1 MYHGGIIRENKYVG
15 GKISYY
21 DNVDKDKMS
30 LIEVDS
36 MVRGVDPAYA
46 GKRIDYWY
54 SIGSEDDALTKL
66 STDFDAIQMC
76 CCVPQIRLVVIYLDN
91 LDLHGDYQSDTDD
104 VEMFDNEPTAWGYSQ
119 VGSSGVLIEEL
130 HDSPRR
136 KCSVKIE
143 ELPDSPKKNPE
154 VLKGDP
160 KLGRRVKVCVN
171 KKKAVGIVIREVE
184 EEVPTQASKAP
195 VCDSKDKGKQKVD
208 FEQEQEDYKAE
219 IFEGLVDIDVIS
231 EDDASEDADYEPCRD
246 DEDYANYGVDDDWL
260 DYVECEE
267 NEETVENHEE
277 ATASVGTSAA
287 KRKGKKKK
295 QASVGTNVDIDE
307 NIEVEDNEPMYGAM
321 DSDEEG
327 IGHEANSDDEG
338 DDMQRFPEFNPKTD
352 MGNPQ
357 FCKGMRF
364 ASAKI
369 LRAAVREKAIKK
381 GWEAM
386 FVKSDRVR
394 VRVICKAENCPFE
407 LYASKMQHEDTIMIK
422 TYNTEHNC
430 ARVLDNS
437 MVRTPYLTEK
447 FIDQIKLNPDWST
460 DSLAQTMSAKVQ
472 ARVSI
477 QQAYRTKKAALSI
490 LERSHAEQYSR
501 VKDYTTELK
510 RVDPNTT
517 VDIKCDFNNPGHQPV
532 FKRMYVCLGALKM
545 GFKAGCRS
553 LIGLDGCHL
562 KSPYGGQLLSA
573 VGVDANNSTWVVG
586 YAMVE
591 QECKDSWIWFLEL
604 LANDLDIKSDGAG
617 WTFISDKQKGLLPA
631 FEVVLPSAEH
641 RFCVR
646 HLWTNFNK
654 KFPGKALKDQLWAI
668 AKSTTL
674 AYFTKEMVLMNQME
688 PGAYN
693 YLTKPERPA
702 KHWSRSHF
710 NTVLKCDILLNN
722 LSESFNAFILPARVK
737 PVISMFEEIRIKLM
751 KRIHIRRDKMMKVQD
766 PICPKPREILEKNKV
781 KAATDCI
788 PYGSGSPKIEVESI
802 GGARYIV
809 DIERRSC
816 ACRRWDLSGIP
827 HPLHEGKT

>member
-36 MVRGVDPAYA
+36 MVRGIDPTYV
-46 GKRIDYWY
+46 GRRMDYWY

-76 CCVPQIRLVVIYLDN
+76 CCVPQIRLVIIYLDH
-91 LDLHGDYQSDTDD
+91 LDLHDDYQSDGDD
-104 VEMFDNEPTAWGYSQ
+104 VEMFDDDPTAWGYSQ
-119 VGSSGVLIEEL
+119 AGSTGVVIEEL
-130 HDSPRR
+130 PDSPKR
-136 KCSVKIE
+136 KCCVKIE
-143 ELPDSPKKNPE
+143 ELPDSPKKKPD
-154 VLKGDP
+154 VMKGDP
-160 KLGRRVKVCVN
+160 KLGRRVKVCAN
-171 KKKAVGIVIREVE
+171 RKKAVGIVIREVE
-184 EEVPTQASKAP
+184 EEVPTQASKAA
-195 VCDSKDKGKQKVD
+195 VCDSKDKGKQKVV
-208 FEQEQEDYKAE
+208 EQQEREDYEAE
-219 IFEGLVDIDVIS
+219 MFEDLVDIDVNDARCYMDPMSS
-231 EDDASEDADYEPCRD
+231 EDDASEDADYDPCRD

-267 NEETVENHEE
+267 SVDKHEQATEDVGTSAGDRKGKKKE
-277 ATASVGTSAA
+277 AKSYEQASVGTS
-287 KRKGKKKK
+287 
-295 QASVGTNVDIDE
+295 VDVDE
-307 NIEVEDNEPMYGAM
+307 NMEVEDNEPMYGAL

-369 LRAAVREKAIKK
+369 LRAAVREKAIQK
-381 GWEAM
+381 GWEAL

-407 LYASKMQHEDTIMIK
+407 LYASKMQHEDTLMIK
-422 TYNTEHNC
+422 TYNGQHNC

-460 DSLAQTMSAKVQ
+460 ESLAQTMSAKVQ
-472 ARVSI
+472 ARVSV

-501 VKDYTTELK
+501 VKDYAAELK
-510 RVDPNTT
+510 RVDPSTT
-517 VDIKCDFNNPGHQPV
+517 VDIQCDYNNPGQKPI
-532 FKRMYVCLGALKM
+532 FKRMYVCLGALKK

-604 LANDLDIKSDGAG
+604 LANDLDIRSDGAG

-654 KFPGKALKDQLWAI
+654 KFPGKALKDQLWVI
-668 AKSTTL
+668 AKSTTM
-674 AYFTKEMVLMNQME
+674 AYFTKEM
-688 PGAYN
+688 
-693 YLTKPERPA
+693 
-702 KHWSRSHF
+702 S
-710 NTVLKCDILLNN
+710 LKDLQSTGLGHISTQCLNVTFY
-722 LSESFNAFILPARVK
+722 ST
-737 PVISMFEEIRIKLM
+737 IS
-751 KRIHIRRDKMMKVQD
+751 
-766 PICPKPREILEKNKV
+766 V
-781 KAATDCI
+781 KASMPSYC
-788 PYGSGSPKIEVESI
+788 PQESN
-802 GGARYIV
+802 
-809 DIERRSC
+809 
-816 ACRRWDLSGIP
+816 L
-827 HPLHEGKT
+827 

>member
-1 MYHGGIIRENKYVG
+1 MAGNEIEEWVPRTEEGGDEIPNYVHPELFTIKMYHGGIIRENKYVG

-357 FCKGMRF
+357 F
-364 ASAKI
+364 S
-369 LRAAVREKAIKK
+369 
-381 GWEAM
+381 
-386 FVKSDRVR
+386 
-394 VRVICKAENCPFE
+394 
-407 LYASKMQHEDTIMIK
+407 
-422 TYNTEHNC
+422 
-430 ARVLDNS
+430 
-437 MVRTPYLTEK
+437 
-447 FIDQIKLNPDWST
+447 
-460 DSLAQTMSAKVQ
+460 QTMSAKVQ

>member
-15 GKISYY
+15 GQISYY

-36 MVRGVDPAYA
+36 MVRGIDPAYV
-46 GKRIDYWY
+46 GRRMDYWY

-76 CCVPQIRLVVIYLDN
+76 CCVPHIRLVIIYLDH
-91 LDLHGDYQSDTDD
+91 LDLHDDYQSDGDD
-104 VEMFDNEPTAWGYSQ
+104 VEMFDDEPTAWGYSQ
-119 VGSSGVLIEEL
+119 AGSTGVVIEEL
-130 HDSPRR
+130 PDSPKR
-136 KCSVKIE
+136 KCCVKIE
-143 ELPDSPKKNPE
+143 ELPDSPKKKPD
-154 VLKGDP
+154 VMKGDP
-160 KLGRRVKVCVN
+160 KLGRRVKVCAN

-184 EEVPTQASKAP
+184 EEVPTQASKAA
-195 VCDSKDKGKQKVD
+195 VCDSKDKGKQKVV
-208 FEQEQEDYKAE
+208 EQQEREDYEAE
-219 IFEGLVDIDVIS
+219 MFEDLVDIDVNDARCYMYPMSS
-231 EDDASEDADYEPCRD
+231 EDDASEDADYDPCRD

-267 NEETVENHEE
+267 SVDKHEQATEDVGTSAGDRKGKKKE
-277 ATASVGTSAA
+277 AKSYEQASVGTS
-287 KRKGKKKK
+287 
-295 QASVGTNVDIDE
+295 VDVDE
-307 NIEVEDNEPMYGAM
+307 NMEVEDNEPMYGAL

-369 LRAAVREKAIKK
+369 FRAAVREKAIQK
-381 GWEAM
+381 GWEAL

-407 LYASKMQHEDTIMIK
+407 LYASKMQHEDTLMIK
-422 TYNTEHNC
+422 TYNGQHNC

-460 DSLAQTMSAKVQ
+460 ESLAQTMSAKVQ
-472 ARVSI
+472 ARVSV

-501 VKDYTTELK
+501 VKDYAAEL
-510 RVDPNTT
+510 RVDPSTT
-517 VDIKCDFNNPGHQPV
+517 VDIQCDYNNPGQKPI
-532 FKRMYVCLGALKM
+532 FKRMYVCLGALKK
-545 GFKAGCRS
+545 GFKAGCRP

-604 LANDLDIKSDGAG
+604 LANDLDIRSDGAG

-654 KFPGKALKDQLWAI
+654 KFPGKL
-668 AKSTTL
+668 
-674 AYFTKEMVLMNQME
+674 
-688 PGAYN
+688 
-693 YLTKPERPA
+693 
-702 KHWSRSHF
+702 
-710 NTVLKCDILLNN
+710 
-722 LSESFNAFILPARVK
+722 
-737 PVISMFEEIRIKLM
+737 
-751 KRIHIRRDKMMKVQD
+751 
-766 PICPKPREILEKNKV
+766 
-781 KAATDCI
+781 
-788 PYGSGSPKIEVESI
+788 
-802 GGARYIV
+802 
-809 DIERRSC
+809 
-816 ACRRWDLSGIP
+816 
-827 HPLHEGKT
+827 